1 MTEPGEVKP
10 PKPAAEQ
17 VIEWLI
23 AGRDAHE
30 VERAIRSHF
39 PRQKPE
45 RLIGEA
51 VDTFV
56 RAATVSDIAVV
67 GWAIEAYRDLY
78 RQARDAGDF
87 KHAIA
92 ALKALVALKLGN
104 VFDQP
109 STDEDE

>member
-1 MTEPGEVKP
+1 MTEPGDILP
-10 PKPAAEQ
+10 PEQ

-23 AGRDAHE
+23 SGRDAHE
-30 VERAIRSHF
+30 VERAIRSTW
-39 PRQKPE
+39 PRVKPE
-45 RLIGEA
+45 RLIKQA
-51 VDTFV
+51 IDTFT

-78 RQARDAGDF
+78 RQAREAGDF

-109 STDEDE
+109 PDDDAEE